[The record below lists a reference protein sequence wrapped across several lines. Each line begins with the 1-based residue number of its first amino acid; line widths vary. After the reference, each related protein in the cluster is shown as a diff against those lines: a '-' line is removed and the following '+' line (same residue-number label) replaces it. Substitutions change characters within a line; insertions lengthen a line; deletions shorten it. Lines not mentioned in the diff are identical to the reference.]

1 MAKCGAESRDVMM
14 IPNNISIQEISGDSE
29 EFILI
34 FDQEEVLQDLE
45 HTSAHFVKDGNS
57 GEMHVELVKRNPH
70 NLIGIFP
77 SSLTPGKFRVRVTS
91 SDGSFLGIAFFSCWD
106 NTSKTLE
113 QLKRNRNLQSIFLQY
128 CIQNIG
134 VLPVPYDVAAPEDA
148 ASESGYDG
156 DNEASSS
163 DSADDRN

>member
-14 IPNNISIQEISGDSE
+14 IPNNISIQGISGGTA

-34 FDQEEVLQDLE
+34 FNQEEDLKDLK
-45 HTSAHFVKDGNS
+45 HPSAHFVKDGNS
-57 GEMHVELVKRNPH
+57 GEMHVELVEINPH
-70 NLIGIFP
+70 NLMGVFP

-148 ASESGYDG
+148 ESGYDG